1 MMPLNLNDAE
11 SVSVVQAKKKVV
23 YATVE
28 DVPAQIDKVVGFFS
42 LDKKL
47 KWLPEH

>member
-1 MMPLNLNDAE
+1 MMLNLFLSWGLVWLSRQKN
-11 SVSVVQAKKKVV
+11 VVC
-23 YATVE
+23 ATVE